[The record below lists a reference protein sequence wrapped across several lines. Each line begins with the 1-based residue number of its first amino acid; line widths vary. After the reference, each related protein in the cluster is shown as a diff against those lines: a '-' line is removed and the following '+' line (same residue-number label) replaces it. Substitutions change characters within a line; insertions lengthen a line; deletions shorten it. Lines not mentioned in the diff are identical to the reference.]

1 MNQSAMKKSLAQDFH
16 SLNYTGL
23 SRSFL
28 YLIEGNSR
36 MARWLTLLPH
46 SKKIPSSVVSAYSL
60 CVVLWLP
67 CDCYEI
73 PPLLDFSF
81 I

>member
-1 MNQSAMKKSLAQDFH
+1 MNQSAMKKGLAQDFH

-36 MARWLTLLPH
+36 VAWWLTLLPH
-46 SKKIPSSVVSAYSL
+46 SKKIPSSVWCLHTLSV
-60 CVVLWLP
+60 
-67 CDCYEI
+67 
-73 PPLLDFSF
+73 
-81 I
+81 